1 MGRNKA
7 LSLLAAA
14 ITAFVLIA
22 STLASMPVAAAPAE
36 VPYGPWVDEIV
47 WIMERDFAKAVDMIS
62 KGDIHA
68 FFIGIRVDPKLA
80 ERIKTDPNLAY
91 KLAFGLYFELT
102 FNPVGPE
109 FKDGSPNPFSNP
121 RIREAMNWLIDRNYI
136 VNEIMLGFA
145 RPKWFPLVSAF
156 PDYAKLADVVKLLEA
171 QYSYN
176 PEKARTVIFEELTKM
191 GYEYREGKWYYR
203 GKPVVIKSLIRIE
216 DQRRLIGDYVSD
228 LLEKL
233 GFTVERI
240 YKDARGA
247 APLWLWGDPADGR
260 WHVYT
265 GGWIT
270 TVVSRDDADV
280 WAFFY
285 TPLGRPFPLWQ
296 AYKPDPIFYEVA
308 RKLWNRE
315 FKTIEERQELMA
327 KAAELAMKDS
337 VRVWLVDQIV
347 PFVHHKDVTLAA
359 DLSGGFATP
368 LYTRTVRFVD
378 KVGGT
383 FRAGNLEVLVDPWN
397 PVAGSGWLYDAVL
410 IWATRGYAFLT
421 NPYTGLPMPERAIN
435 ATVYV
440 EKDVSTISSSD
451 WLTLKFVDKV
461 EVPADAW
468 WGYDTKAKKLITAGE
483 AGVKAAK
490 VRVIVNYGDVIGKIK
505 YHDGTTMSLADWV
518 ALWPFSFYRV
528 DPDSPL
534 YDAAAVP
541 GFTEWRKNF
550 MGWRILSTSP
560 LVIEWYGN
568 FTHPEAEFIVTYFAG
583 WPSTPWHVTAIGIRA
598 EEKGLLAFSSSKAD
612 RMKVEWMNYIGGP
625 SLKILSE
632 VLDEMID
639 TGYIPFSEWAGKYIT
654 PDEAK
659 ARYQALKNWYNERG
673 HFWVGDGPFYLERAD
688 FLAHTATLK
697 ANRNYP
703 DRADRW
709 AWLAEPPIPEVKLE
723 APESVVPG
731 LPANVTVLVSYKGQ
745 PYPAAR
751 IDFVKYLVLDAA
763 GNVLGK
769 GEAKAVRDGV
779 FVIQLPPE
787 VTGKMVPG
795 PYRVLTFTLSKDVA
809 MPATA
814 ETTFPAISQAA
825 YLTALLGRTEA
836 RIASLEQSVSARLSD
851 IEGRIAAL
859 SSSLNT
865 AMAVGA
871 AALVLALIALALPFV
886 RKPKAP
892 PAAKPEETVVK
903 TQ

>member
-7 LSLLAAA
+7 LNLLAAA

-22 STLASMPVAAAPAE
+22 STFASMPVAAAPAE

-47 WIMERDFAKAVDMIS
+47 WIMEKDFAKAVDMIS
-62 KGDIHA
+62 KGDLHA

-171 QYSYN
+171 EYSYK

-191 GYEYREGKWYYR
+191 GYEYKEGKWYYK
-203 GKPVVIKSLIRIE
+203 GKPVVIKFLIRIE
-216 DQRRLIGDYVSD
+216 DQRRQIGDYVAD

-233 GFTVERI
+233 GFTVERM
-240 YKDARGA
+240 YKSAREA
-247 APLWLWGDPADGR
+247 APIWLRGNPADGQ

-270 TVVSRDDADV
+270 TAVSRDDADV

-285 TPLGRPFPLWQ
+285 TPLGRPEPLWQ

-308 RKLWNRE
+308 SKLWNRE

-347 PFVHHKDVTLAA
+347 PFVHRKDVTLAA
-359 DLSGGFATP
+359 DLSGGFATA
-368 LYTRTVRFVD
+368 LYSRTVRFVD

-397 PVAGSGWLYDAVL
+397 PVAGTGWLYDAV
-410 IWATRGYAFLT
+410 IISPTRGYAFLT
-421 NPYTGLPMPERAIN
+421 NPYTGLPMPERVIN
-435 ATVYV
+435 VTVYV

-490 VRVIVNYGDVIGKIK
+490 VRVIANYGDVIGKIK

-518 ALWPFSFYRV
+518 ALWPLGFYRV

-541 GFTEWRKNF
+541 GFTEWRKLF

-568 FTHPEAEFIVTYFAG
+568 FTHPEAEFIVTYYAG
-583 WPSTPWHVTAIGIRA
+583 WPSIPWHVTAIGIRA
-598 EEKGLLAFSSSKAD
+598 EEKGLLAFSTSKAD
-612 RMKVEWMNYIGGP
+612 KMKVEWMNYIGGP

-632 VLDEMID
+632 VLDEMIN

-659 ARYQALKNWYNERG
+659 ARYQALKSWYNERG
-673 HFWVGDGPFYLERAD
+673 HFWVSDGPFYLERAD

-703 DRADRW
+703 DKADRW

-731 LPANVTVLVSYKGQ
+731 LPANVTVRVSYKGQ

-779 FVIQLPPE
+779 FVVQLSPE

-795 PYRVLTFTLSKDVA
+795 SYRVLTFTLSKDVA
-809 MPATA
+809 MPVTA

-871 AALVLALIALALPFV
+871 VALVLALIALALPFV

>member
-1 MGRNKA
+1 
-7 LSLLAAA
+7 
-14 ITAFVLIA
+14 
-22 STLASMPVAAAPAE
+22 
-36 VPYGPWVDEIV
+36 V
-47 WIMERDFAKAVDMIS
+47 WIMEKDFAKAVDMIS
-62 KGDIHA
+62 KGDLHA

-91 KLAFGLYFELT
+91 KYAYGLYFELT

-109 FKDGSPNPFSNP
+109 FKDGSFNPFSNP

-156 PDYAKLADVVKLLEA
+156 PDYAKLADVVKIFEA
-171 QYSYN
+171 EYSYK
-176 PEKARTVIFEELTKM
+176 PEKAKTVIFEELTKM
-191 GYEYREGKWYYR
+191 GCEYKEGKWYYK
-203 GKPVVIKSLIRIE
+203 GKPVVIKFLIRIE
-216 DQRRLIGDYVSD
+216 DHRRQIGDYVAD
-228 LLEKL
+228 QLEKL
-233 GFTVERI
+233 GFTVERM
-240 YKDARGA
+240 YKSSREA
-247 APLWLWGDPADGR
+247 APIWLRGNPADGQ

-270 TVVSRDDADV
+270 TAVSRDDADV
-280 WAFFY
+280 WAYFY
-285 TPLGRPFPLWQ
+285 TPLGSPSPLWQ

-308 RKLWNRE
+308 AKLWNRE

-347 PFVHHKDVTLAA
+347 PFVHRKDVTLAA
-359 DLSGGFATP
+359 DLSGGFATA
-368 LYTRTVRFVD
+368 LYSRTVRFVD

-397 PVAGSGWLYDAVL
+397 PVAGSGWLYDAV
-410 IWATRGYAFLT
+410 IISPTQSYAFLT
-421 NPYTGLPMPERAIN
+421 NPYTGLPMPERVIN
-435 ATVYV
+435 VTVYV
-440 EKDVSTISSSD
+440 EKGVSTISSSD
-451 WLTLKFVDKV
+451 WLALKFVDKV

-468 WGYDTKAKKLITAGE
+468 WGYDTKAKKVVTAGE

-490 VRVIVNYGDVIGKIK
+490 VRVIANYGDVIGKIK

-518 ALWPFSFYRV
+518 ALWPLSFYRV
-528 DPDSPL
+528 DPNSTL

-541 GFTEWRKNF
+541 TFTEWRNLF

-568 FTHPEAEFIVTYFAG
+568 FTHPEAEFIVTYYAG
-583 WPSTPWHVTAIGIRA
+583 WPSIPWHVTAIGIRA
-598 EEKGLLAFSSSKAD
+598 EEKGLLAFSTSKAD
-612 RMKVEWMNYIGGP
+612 KMKVEWMNYIGGP
-625 SLKILSE
+625 SLKILSD
-632 VLDEMID
+632 VLDEMIN
-639 TGYIPFSEWAGKYIT
+639 TGYIPFSEWAGKYVT

-659 ARYQALKNWYNERG
+659 TRYQALKSWYNAHG
-673 HFWVGDGPFYLERAD
+673 HFWVSDGPFYLDRAD

-703 DRADRW
+703 DKADRW
-709 AWLAEPPIPEVKLE
+709 AWLAEPPIPEVKVE

-731 LPANVTVLVSYKGQ
+731 LPANVTVRVSYKGQ

-787 VTGKMVPG
+787 VTGKMIPG
-795 PYRVLTFTLSKDVA
+795 SYRVLTFTLSKDVA

-814 ETTFPAISQAA
+814 EATFPAISQAA

-851 IEGRIAAL
+851 IEGRVAAL

-865 AMAVGA
+865 AMAIGA
-871 AALVLALIALALPFV
+871 VALVLALIALVLPFV

>member
-7 LSLLAAA
+7 LNLLAAA

-22 STLASMPVAAAPAE
+22 STFASMPVAAAPAE

-91 KLAFGLYFELT
+91 RLAFGLYFELT

-121 RIREAMNWLIDRNYI
+121 RIREAMNWLVDRNYV

-145 RPKWFPLVSAF
+145 RPKWFPLISAF

-176 PEKARTVIFEELTKM
+176 AEKARTVIFEELAKM
-191 GYEYREGKWYYR
+191 GYEYREGKWYYK
-203 GKPVVIKSLIRIE
+203 GKPVVIKFLIRIE
-216 DQRRLIGDYVSD
+216 DQRRLIGDHVAD

-247 APLWLWGDPADGR
+247 APLWLRGDPADGR

-270 TVVSRDDADV
+270 TAVRRDDADV

-285 TPLGRPFPLWQ
+285 TPLGSPSPLWQ

-308 RKLWNRE
+308 SKLWNRE

-359 DLSGGFATP
+359 DLSGGFATA
-368 LYTRTVRFVD
+368 LYSRTVRFVD
-378 KVGGT
+378 RVGGT

-410 IWATRGYAFLT
+410 ISATRGFAFLT

-468 WGYDTKAKKLITAGE
+468 WGYDTKAKKIVTAGE

-490 VRVIVNYGDVIGKIK
+490 VRVVVNYGDVIGKIK

-518 ALWPFSFYRV
+518 ALWPFSFHRV

-583 WPSTPWHVTAIGIRA
+583 WPSTPWHVYAIGIRA

-639 TGYIPFSEWAGKYIT
+639 TGYIPFSEWAGRYVT

-659 ARYQALKNWYNERG
+659 ARYRALKNWYNERG

-703 DRADRW
+703 DKADRW

-723 APESVVPG
+723 APETVVPG

-751 IDFVKYLVLDAA
+751 IDFVRYLVLDAA

-836 RIASLEQSVSARLSD
+836 RIASLEQSVNARLSD
-851 IEGRIAAL
+851 IEGRIVAL

-871 AALVLALIALALPFV
+871 VALVLALIALALPFV

-892 PAAKPEETVVK
+892 PAAKHEETVVK